1 MLENWVSS
9 ATGSCCCA
17 EHKWC
22 VHNSKAHAVVW
33 YTQIMSSATGTHCC
47 VEHKWFVLSNS
58 HMLLHRTHNWCVLS
72 SSILMQS
79 THNRCVVSNRHMLF
93 HSTHNCVSLSSRSSS
108 STCCWVVHTNEYLH
122 YYPEY
127 AVRALDSWHR
137 QHGLLFPKTFHL
149 WDSPS
154 LPFKGYQGSS
164 PEIKKPGHEF
174 NHSPLSNARV
184 KNERSDTTSPLPP
197 LLSCCGQDFFFKL
210 FFTSSWL

>member
-1 MLENWVSS
+1 MCPQQQHTN
-9 ATGSCCCA
+9 A
-17 EHKWC
+17 EHIQLAC
-22 VHNSKAHAVVW
+22 PQQQHTNAEH
-33 YTQIMSSATGTHCC
+33 TQLACPQQQHTNA
-47 VEHKWFVLSNS
+47 EHTQLVCP
-58 HMLLHRTHNWCVLS
+58 H